1 MPRYSVVAWYGER
14 GGLFY
19 VVDGGSPEGVQP
31 GIIAICKSRQAAEGV
46 AEKRAMD
53 DLSGRF

>member
-1 MPRYSVVAWYGER
+1 MTRYSVVPLYGER
-14 GGLFY
+14 GCLFY
-19 VVDGGSPEGVQP
+19 VVDRGSPEGGQP

-46 AEKRAMD
+46 AAKRTMD